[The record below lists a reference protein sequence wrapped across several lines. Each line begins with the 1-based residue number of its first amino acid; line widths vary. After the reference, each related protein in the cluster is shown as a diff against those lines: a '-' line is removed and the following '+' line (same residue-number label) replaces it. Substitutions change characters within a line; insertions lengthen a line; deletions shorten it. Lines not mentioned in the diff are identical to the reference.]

1 MNLKSKSKIFHNL
14 VQKIDLAL
22 SEDNDNQKIAM
33 RLKNLHIKI
42 GDNYVKPLGLDL
54 CGKLAMDELESRGKQ
69 WTI

>member
-1 MNLKSKSKIFHNL
+1 MNLKSKSKIFKSL
-14 VQKIDLAL
+14 VEKMDIAL

-42 GDNYVKPLGLDL
+42 GDQYVKPLGLDL
-54 CGKLAMDELESRGKQ
+54 CGRLAIDELESRGKQ